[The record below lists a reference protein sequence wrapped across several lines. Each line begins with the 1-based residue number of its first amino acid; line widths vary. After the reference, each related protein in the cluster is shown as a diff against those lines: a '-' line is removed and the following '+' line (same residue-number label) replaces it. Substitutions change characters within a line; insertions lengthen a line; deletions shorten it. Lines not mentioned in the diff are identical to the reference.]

1 MAKQNVQKT
10 TVEELK
16 KWVTEVL
23 NTNTFL
29 RVEYVEV
36 ADSATLLSIDEWQQS
51 SSRRLFVAVFVGEI
65 RLIDNIVL

>member
-1 MAKQNVQKT
+1 MGNRSIEYQH
-10 TVEELK
+10 
-16 KWVTEVL
+16 
-23 NTNTFL
+23 FL